1 MTTSRLI
8 GRNVREALGNLDLP
22 QLWLAAEIEMNP
34 SSLSKRIRGV
44 LPFNVEELTL
54 IAKALDVSY
63 EQLVALNAVCEDEKV

>member
-8 GRNVREALGNLDLP
+8 GRNVRNALENQSQS

-54 IAKALDVSY
+54 IANVLKVSY
-63 EQLVALNAVCEDEKV
+63 GQLVALDPIREQETV